1 MKSMKTQFAGWLV
14 WAMLA
19 VAWPLPGSAQ
29 ESAEPATLEQ
39 VREKVELYY
48 QTHQSRRPSPA
59 WLASHAA
66 PTCSTP
72 RYPRAGLLD
81 ELEGTTILSFRV
93 GADGK
98 AEDVR
103 LEKSS
108 RWAVLDEAAFESLAL
123 CVLKP
128 ETGKERPTVSY
139 RFYLN

>member
-1 MKSMKTQFAGWLV
+1 MKTPFAAWLAL
-14 WAMLA
+14 AMLA
-19 VAWPLPGSAQ
+19 VALPLPASAQ
-29 ESAEPATLEQ
+29 ESSAPPTLEQ

-48 QTHQSRRPSPA
+48 QTHQSHRPSPA

-81 ELEGTTILSFRV
+81 ELEGTTVLSFRIN
-93 GADGK
+93 ADGK

-103 LEKSS
+103 LERSS

-128 ETGKERPTVSY
+128 EPGKERLTVSY